1 MTRGRALFKGT
12 AGADR
17 AGGYVLV
24 WMSSNLRADGAS
36 FRVLRDAGS
45 VPEDA
50 RGAIVALGNFD
61 GVHLGHQRLV
71 ATVREAAARSGR
83 PSAIL
88 TFDPHPAAFFAPEQ
102 TRFRLTPDGAKFKI
116 LAALGLD
123 LAYVLRFDSALA
135 RTSAAEF
142 VSAIVGRRLGAAG
155 LVVGPDFHF
164 GRGRE
169 GTPEMLAHLA
179 EREGLA
185 CTVAE
190 PVQMDGAQISS
201 SRIRSAL
208 AEGDAAAANRWL
220 GYRWFVEGEVVHG
233 AKRGRD
239 LGYPTANVALDPGC
253 GLRHGI
259 YAVRVAIAPGEIRD
273 GVASFGR
280 RPTFDDGAP
289 LLEIN
294 LLDFSGDLY
303 DRRIECEFV
312 AWIRGEERFES
323 VDALIV
329 RMDGDAAEARA
340 ALREPAGPVS
350 RIG

>member
-1 MTRGRALFKGT
+1 M
-12 AGADR
+12 
-17 AGGYVLV
+17 
-24 WMSSNLRADGAS
+24 
-36 FRVLRDAGS
+36 LRDAAS

-71 ATVREAAARSGR
+71 ATVRREAERLAR

-88 TFDPHPAAFFAPEQ
+88 TFDPHPAAFFAPDRP
-102 TRFRLTPDGAKFKI
+102 RFRLTSERAKFKI
-116 LAALGLD
+116 LDALGLD
-123 LAYVLRFDSALA
+123 LAYVLRFDAALA
-135 RTSAAEF
+135 GTSAAEF
-142 VSAIVGRRLGAAG
+142 VSTIVGHRLGAAG

-169 GTPEMLAHLA
+169 GTPEMLARLSEH
-179 EREGLA
+179 GDLA

-208 AEGDAAAANRWL
+208 AAGDVASANRWL

-233 AKRGRD
+233 AKRGRE
-239 LGYPTANVALDPGC
+239 LGYPTANVELDPGC

-259 YAVRVAIAPGEIRD
+259 YAVRVAIAPGDVRD

-303 DRRIECEFV
+303 GRRIECEFV

-329 RMDGDAAEARA
+329 RMDRDAAEARA
-340 ALREPAGPVS
+340 ALLATIGPIS

>member
-1 MTRGRALFKGT
+1 
-12 AGADR
+12 
-17 AGGYVLV
+17 
-24 WMSSNLRADGAS
+24 MSSNLRADGAA
-36 FRVLRDAGS
+36 FRVLRDAET
-45 VPEDA
+45 VPETA

-88 TFDPHPAAFFAPEQ
+88 TFDPHPAAFFAPDQ
-102 TRFRLTPDGAKFKI
+102 PRFRLTSDAVKFKI

-123 LAYVLRFDSALA
+123 LAFVLRFDATLA
-135 RTSAAEF
+135 QTSAAEF
-142 VSAIVGRRLGAAG
+142 VSRIVGRQLGAEG

-169 GTPEMLAHLA
+169 GTPETLARLA
-179 EREGLA
+179 GQEGLA

-208 AEGDAAAANRWL
+208 VGGDVASANRWL

-233 AKRGRD
+233 AKRGRE

-259 YAVRVAIAPGEIRD
+259 YAVRVAIAPGDVRD

-294 LLDFSGDLY
+294 LLDFAGDLY
-303 DRRIECEFV
+303 GRRIECEFV

-329 RMDGDAAEARA
+329 RMDQDAAGARV
-340 ALREPAGPVS
+340 ALRETVGPVS

>member
-1 MTRGRALFKGT
+1 
-12 AGADR
+12 
-17 AGGYVLV
+17 
-24 WMSSNLRADGAS
+24 MSSNLRADGAA
-36 FRVLRDAGS
+36 FRVLRDVLS

-71 ATVREAAARSGR
+71 SAVREIAARSGR

-88 TFDPHPAAFFAPEQ
+88 TFDPHPAAFFAPGQ
-102 TRFRLTPDGAKFKI
+102 PRFRLTSDRAKFKI
-116 LAALGLD
+116 LDALGLD
-123 LAYVLRFDSALA
+123 LAYVLRFDAELA
-135 RTSAAEF
+135 GTSAAEF
-142 VSAIVGRRLGAAG
+142 VSRIVGRRIGAAG

-169 GTPEMLAHLA
+169 GTPEMLARLA
-179 EREGLA
+179 GQEHLA

-208 AEGDAAAANRWL
+208 AEGDVASANRWL

-233 AKRGRD
+233 AKRGRE

-259 YAVRVAIAPGEIRD
+259 YAVRVAIAPGEVRD
-273 GVASFGR
+273 AVASFGR

-303 DRRIECEFV
+303 GRRIECEFV

-323 VDALIV
+323 VDALVV
-329 RMDGDAAEARA
+329 RMDRDAAEARA
-340 ALREPAGPVS
+340 VLSGSVGPIS